1 MEIPFKIDRNNQAN
15 LSTQLADGFRRAIL
29 TGFYRP
35 GDRLPSFS
43 DIALKLG
50 VSIRAPREA
59 MKQLVAENLIRSR
72 PRVGCEVLARGD
84 RIWKGRVIC
93 AFISALEGS
102 YYFSMMMGSLRR
114 AMIAHG
120 YSLLSVTVD
129 EKADGKLD
137 FSQLDALCGE
147 KVDFI
152 IAIHPPEALASRIAS
167 YGVPALA
174 FVDRQTASGLDTF
187 RRSNI
192 CAMESVAQAMLRAGV
207 ERVLLVN
214 YAGGQMERDLLER
227 FGIEEESIS
236 VEASGANFLE
246 DIKQR
251 SMELL
256 LDRFASRRSRPDLVF
271 FTDDYVAFGGLLA
284 LAQRGVSS
292 PGDVGIITMS
302 NRGFAPVWP
311 CTLSRIEVDP
321 LSDGEV
327 LAEHAVARIEGRPSP
342 DVSMQQRFISGE
354 TFPCSVEQQGQ
365 KGT

>member
-1 MEIPFKIDRNNQAN
+1 MQNNRLTIPFKIDKNNQAN
-15 LSTQLADGFRRAIL
+15 LSTQLVDGFRRAIL
-29 TGFYRP
+29 TGFYQP

-43 DIALKLG
+43 DIAMELG

-72 PRVGCEVLARGD
+72 PRIGCEVLARGD

-93 AFISALEGS
+93 AFIAALEGS

-114 AMIAHG
+114 AMVAHG
-120 YSLLSVTVD
+120 YSIISVTVD
-129 EKADGKLD
+129 EKADGELD

-167 YGVPALA
+167 YDVPKLA
-174 FVDRQTASGLDTF
+174 FVDVQTAPGLDTF
-187 RRSNI
+187 RLSNV
-192 CAMESVAQAMLRAGV
+192 CAMEPVVRAISRAGV
-207 ERVLLVN
+207 RCVLLVN
-214 YAGGQMERDLLER
+214 YAAGRAEQELLER
-227 FGIEEESIS
+227 FGIEVESIS
-236 VEASGANFLE
+236 VEASGPNFLE
-246 DIKQR
+246 DIKHR
-251 SMELL
+251 SMKVLL
-256 LDRFASRRSRPDLVF
+256 ERFAPERSRPDLVF

-321 LSDGEV
+321 IENGKI
-327 LAEHAVARIEGRPSP
+327 LAAQAVARIEGRPSL
-342 DVSMQQRFISGE
+342 DVRMQQRFISGE
-354 TFPCSVEQQGQ
+354 TFPCSVEQ
-365 KGT
+365 